1 MTENADS
8 ALILARTARRYRME
22 AHAEL
27 PAVSLEPQP
36 VDVDQYNAW
45 APEKFEL
52 IEGYLFRPADQPEE
66 RLKLLPP
73 ELWRHALA
81 RAYGSEWAR

>member
-1 MTENADS
+1 
-8 ALILARTARRYRME
+8 ME

-66 RLKLLPP
+66 RLKLLQLLFVNVGLLGVVKLLPP